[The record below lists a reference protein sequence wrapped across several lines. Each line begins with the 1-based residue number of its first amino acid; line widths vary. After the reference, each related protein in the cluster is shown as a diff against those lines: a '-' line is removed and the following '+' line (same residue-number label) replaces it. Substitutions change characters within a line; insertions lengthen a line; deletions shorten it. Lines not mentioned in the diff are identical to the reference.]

1 MRTRIKEFRNKNGKV
16 SCYVVQELCD
26 DGVFRTIDGGMCD
39 DGVFRTIDGGMC
51 DSREEA
57 EAVRK
62 KYKAV
67 GRFVNQ
73 FNKKYCGCHTVHL
86 SALTPCNFKKKN
98 EEK

>member
-1 MRTRIKEFRNKNGKV
+1 MRTRIKEFRKKDGKA
-16 SCYVVQELCD
+16 SCYVVQKLCD
-26 DGVFRTIDGGMCD
+26 DGVFRTIDGGM
-39 DGVFRTIDGGMC
+39 R

-62 KYKAV
+62 KYKAF

-98 EEK
+98 EEGRD

>member
-1 MRTRIKEFRNKNGKV
+1 MRTRIKEFRKKDGKV
-16 SCYVVQELCD
+16 SCYVVQELGN
-26 DGVFRTIDGGMCD
+26 DGQ
-39 DGVFRTIDGGMC
+39 FRTIDGGMC

-57 EAVRK
+57 ENVRK

-73 FNKKYCGCHTVHL
+73 FNKKYCGCHTVHI

-98 EEK
+98 EEGRD

>member
-1 MRTRIKEFRNKNGKV
+1 MRTRIKEFRKKDGKV
-16 SCYVVQELCD
+16 SCYVVQELGN
-26 DGVFRTIDGGMCD
+26 DGQFRIIDGS
-39 DGVFRTIDGGMC
+39 MC

-62 KYKAV
+62 KYEAV

-86 SALTPCNFKKKN
+86 SALTPCDFKKKN
-98 EEK
+98 EEGRD

>member
-16 SCYVVQELCD
+16 SFYVVQELCD

-39 DGVFRTIDGGMC
+39 
-51 DSREEA
+51 SREEA
-57 EAVRK
+57 EEVRK

-67 GRFVNQ
+67 GRFVNK

-86 SALTPCNFKKKN
+86 SALTPCNFKKKKD
-98 EEK
+98 EEGRD

>member
-1 MRTRIKEFRNKNGKV
+1 MRTRIKEFRNKNGKF
-16 SCYVVQELCD
+16 SFYVVQELGN
-26 DGVFRTIDGGMCD
+26 DGQ
-39 DGVFRTIDGGMC
+39 FRTIDGGMC

-57 EAVRK
+57 EKARK

-73 FNKKYCGCHTVHL
+73 FNKKYCGCHTVHI

-98 EEK
+98 EEGRD

>member
-1 MRTRIKEFRNKNGKV
+1 MRTRIKEFRKKDGKV
-16 SCYVVQELCD
+16 SCYVVQELGN
-26 DGVFRTIDGGMCD
+26 DGQ
-39 DGVFRTIDGGMC
+39 FRTIDGGMC
-51 DSREEA
+51 DSRE

-73 FNKKYCGCHTVHL
+73 FNKKYCGCHTVHI

-98 EEK
+98 EEGRD

>member
-1 MRTRIKEFRNKNGKV
+1 MRTRIKEFRKKDGKV
-16 SCYVVQELCD
+16 SCYVVQEL
-26 DGVFRTIDGGMCD
+26 CD

-73 FNKKYCGCHTVHL
+73 FNKKYCGCHTVHI

-98 EEK
+98 EEGRD

>member
-16 SCYVVQELCD
+16 SFYVVQELGN
-26 DGVFRTIDGGMCD
+26 DGQFRTIDGS
-39 DGVFRTIDGGMC
+39 MC

-98 EEK
+98 EEGRD